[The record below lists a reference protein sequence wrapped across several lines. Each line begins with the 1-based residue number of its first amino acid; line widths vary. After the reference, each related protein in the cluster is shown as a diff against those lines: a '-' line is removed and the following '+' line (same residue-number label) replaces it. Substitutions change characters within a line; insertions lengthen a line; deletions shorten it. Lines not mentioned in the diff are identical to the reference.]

1 MHTISFYLQYIINHK
16 LQPIRR
22 ACFQAQSVI
31 GVSIISIPLYRG
43 DHSNLPGKMALAHT
57 LEDQES
63 GKLIS

>member
-1 MHTISFYLQYIINHK
+1 L
-16 LQPIRR
+16 
-22 ACFQAQSVI
+22 QAQSVI
-31 GVSIISIPLYRG
+31 GVSIIFIPLYRG